1 MSLLPARRWKRFAGA
16 ILFVLAL
23 IVAFQNT
30 ETVETRLFFA
40 TLKMPRAVLLFATLL
55 LGFLIGVLVTAGW
68 RRRHG
73 TK

>member
-1 MSLLPARRWKRFAGA
+1 MSLLPARRWKRFFGA

-30 ETVETRLFFA
+30 ETVETRFFFA

-68 RRRHG
+68 RRRQSA
-73 TK
+73 K